1 MKLTDREIEWLEYA
15 VEHMLDDSEPEDQTC
30 AEVLKELLLRHNIEL
45 VPSWWFDVEPCTD
58 LEDANN
64 QMVYMREDWQK
75 MGEAL
80 GFEDFV
86 DPEVMINRAQILRNM
101 S

>member
-1 MKLTDREIEWLEYA
+1 MKLTAREIACLEYA
-15 VEHMLDDSEPEDQTC
+15 IAHMLDDSEEDQTC
-30 AEVLKELLLRHNIEL
+30 AEVLKELVLRHNIEP
-45 VPSWWFDVEPCTD
+45 VQSWWFDIEPCTD
-58 LEDANN
+58 LQDAND
-64 QMVYMREDWQK
+64 QMIYMREDWQK

-80 GFEDFV
+80 GFEEFV